1 MIRELGRARLVPLL
15 DEMNPD
21 DRADLMKLVPAATRE
36 ALLPL
41 MAQVER
47 NDLRKLLSYPEETAG
62 ALMTTEYVWLKR
74 ELTAEDALQK
84 LRHVAPDSEMIYYV
98 YVVDQERRLQG
109 VCSLRD
115 IICAMPGTKL
125 GELMREHPVTV
136 PVECDQE
143 EVAQTLEKYELQ
155 ALPVTEEG
163 GRLVGIVTVDDA
175 MMVMEEEAT
184 EDVQRLGGLEPLDDS
199 YMQVSVWHLVRKR
212 VGWLALLLG
221 AANISTWAFAYHRQH
236 MPELIALL
244 AASFMPLVNSSGGN
258 AGSQSATL
266 ITRALATGDVTLK
279 DGGRVLLREMASAL
293 LLGVLLIPVAL
304 LPSLLWGTGMSAALV
319 LVCAIPVVVMIGS
332 ILGTVIPLAL
342 HAVGIDPAVASAPLI
357 ASVSDVI
364 GITTLFLFAAYFL
377 G

>member
-1 MIRELGRARLVPLL
+1 MAERPMRAYTALVLPELKEFLSLRDQALVRATVDDLLAADLADICEHLEPTQAAELLTLLPLALSTETLQALDGDLQVVMIRELGRARLVPLL

-136 PVECDQE
+136 P
-143 EVAQTLEKYELQ
+143 
-155 ALPVTEEG
+155 
-163 GRLVGIVTVDDA
+163 
-175 MMVMEEEAT
+175 
-184 EDVQRLGGLEPLDDS
+184 
-199 YMQVSVWHLVRKR
+199 
-212 VGWLALLLG
+212 
-221 AANISTWAFAYHRQH
+221 
-236 MPELIALL
+236 
-244 AASFMPLVNSSGGN
+244 
-258 AGSQSATL
+258 
-266 ITRALATGDVTLK
+266 
-279 DGGRVLLREMASAL
+279 
-293 LLGVLLIPVAL
+293 
-304 LPSLLWGTGMSAALV
+304 
-319 LVCAIPVVVMIGS
+319 
-332 ILGTVIPLAL
+332 
-342 HAVGIDPAVASAPLI
+342 
-357 ASVSDVI
+357 
-364 GITTLFLFAAYFL
+364 
-377 G
+377 